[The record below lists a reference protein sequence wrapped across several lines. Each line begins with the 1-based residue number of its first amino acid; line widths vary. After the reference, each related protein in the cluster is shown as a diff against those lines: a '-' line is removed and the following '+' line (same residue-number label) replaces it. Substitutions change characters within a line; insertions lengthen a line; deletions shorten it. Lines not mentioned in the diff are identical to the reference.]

1 MTNKAIDPT
10 RLDDLAAT
18 VGFSVKEANKAKV
31 SALLGSIRNGVMRRA
46 DVLPEVSDLNNFC
59 IKAPKKFEFT
69 TAKDEDNMD
78 HARAHEYP
86 DQHARQ
92 AREHFAAGMASVMH
106 SHAGHGDH
114 RAMVA
119 DFRRRFWLCLALTP
133 PVLLLSPM
141 IQHGLGLGDA
151 LRFRGD
157 GLVLFALS
165 SVIYVF
171 GGRPFLSGFL
181 SELRNREPGMMT
193 LIAVAISV
201 AFFYSAAVTFGLQG
215 GSFYWEVVTLIDV
228 MLLGH
233 WLEMRSVIGAS
244 RALEELVRLLP
255 DTAVKLD
262 AQGNMQEVPVSSLQP
277 GDRVLIRP
285 GAKIPVDGA
294 ITEGESSFNEAML
307 TGESLPV
314 SKKPGD
320 VVIGGAING
329 AGAVTIEVKATGEKT
344 YLSQVIEM
352 VRQAQANRSGTQDL
366 ANRAAAW
373 LTYIALIAGFGSL
386 GFWLLAGQPY
396 EFAVERMVT
405 VMVIAC
411 PHALGLA
418 VPLVVAVST
427 TLSAR
432 NGLLIRDR
440 AAFERAR
447 NLTAAVFDK
456 TGTLTEGRFG
466 VGDIAVLADGD
477 EAEELRFAASAES
490 QSEHPIAQGIVAA
503 ANQRGIVVPR
513 PASVR
518 NIAGEGIVAVVEGQE
533 VRVVSPGCL
542 ARLGRPIGDPRLR
555 ELEAQGK
562 SVVVLVRAGEPR
574 ALFALADIVR
584 PESMEAVV
592 QLKNLGISPIMLT
605 GDAKG
610 VAKAVS
616 AELGI
621 DEYIAEVLPD
631 QKAAK
636 IKQLRDRGLRV
647 AMIGDGVNDAPALVE
662 ADLGVAIG
670 AGTDVAVESAD
681 VVLVRNDPRDVA
693 AIIGL
698 SRATY
703 GKIVQNLIW
712 ATAYNAVAIPMAAGI
727 TFGTGFMMTPAVGAG
742 LMSAST
748 IIVAINAQL
757 LRFYR
762 KKG

>member
-1 MTNKAIDPT
+1 
-10 RLDDLAAT
+10 
-18 VGFSVKEANKAKV
+18 
-31 SALLGSIRNGVMRRA
+31 
-46 DVLPEVSDLNNFC
+46 
-59 IKAPKKFEFT
+59 
-69 TAKDEDNMD
+69 MD
-78 HARAHEYP
+78 HAHTHEHLHQQP
-86 DQHARQ
+86 HR
-92 AREHFAAGMASVMH
+92 AREHSAAGIAGAMH
-106 SHAGHGDH
+106 AHAGHGDH
-114 RAMVA
+114 GAMVA

-141 IQHGLGLGDA
+141 IQHGLELGDA

-157 GLVLFALS
+157 GLVLFALAT
-165 SVIYVF
+165 VVYVY
-171 GGRPFLSGFL
+171 GGRPFLTSFL
-181 SELRNREPGMMT
+181 PELRNREPGMMT

-215 GSFYWEVVTLIDV
+215 EPLYWEVVTLIDV

-255 DTAVKLD
+255 DAALKLD
-262 AQGNMQEVPVSSLQP
+262 AQGNMQEVPVSSLQS
-277 GDRVLIRP
+277 GDRLLIRP

-307 TGESLPV
+307 TGESVPV
-314 SKKPGD
+314 LKKPGD
-320 VVIGGAING
+320 LVIGGAING
-329 AGAVTIEVKATGEKT
+329 SGAVTIEVRATGEKT

-352 VRQAQANRSGTQDL
+352 VKQAQASRSRTQDV
-366 ANRAAAW
+366 ANRAAGW

-427 TLSAR
+427 TLSAG
-432 NGLLIRDR
+432 NGLLIRER

-447 NLTAAVFDK
+447 DLTAAVFDK

-466 VGDIAVLADGD
+466 VSDIAVLANGN

-503 ANQRGIVVPR
+503 AKERGIAVPR
-513 PASVR
+513 PANVR
-518 NIAGEGIVAVVEGQE
+518 DITGEGIVAVVEGQE
-533 VRVVSPGCL
+533 VGVVSPGYL
-542 ARLGRPIGDPRLR
+542 IRLGRIIDDPRLR
-555 ELEAQGK
+555 ELQAQGK
-562 SVVVLVRAGEPR
+562 SVVVLLRAGEPR

-584 PESMEAVV
+584 PESREAVA
-592 QLKNLGISPIMLT
+592 QLKKLGISPIMLT
-605 GDAKG
+605 GDAEG

-647 AMIGDGVNDAPALVE
+647 AMIGDGINDAPALVE

-693 AIIGL
+693 AILGL

-703 GKIVQNLIW
+703 AKIVQNLIW

-727 TFGTGFMMTPAVGAG
+727 TFGTGFMMTPALGAG

-762 KKG
+762 KKIELTRPPALMTTRASYVKAR

>member
-1 MTNKAIDPT
+1 
-10 RLDDLAAT
+10 
-18 VGFSVKEANKAKV
+18 
-31 SALLGSIRNGVMRRA
+31 
-46 DVLPEVSDLNNFC
+46 
-59 IKAPKKFEFT
+59 
-69 TAKDEDNMD
+69 
-78 HARAHEYP
+78 
-86 DQHARQ
+86 
-92 AREHFAAGMASVMH
+92 
-106 SHAGHGDH
+106 
-114 RAMVA
+114 
-119 DFRRRFWLCLALTP
+119 
-133 PVLLLSPM
+133 
-141 IQHGLGLGDA
+141 
-151 LRFRGD
+151 
-157 GLVLFALS
+157 
-165 SVIYVF
+165 
-171 GGRPFLSGFL
+171 
-181 SELRNREPGMMT
+181 
-193 LIAVAISV
+193 
-201 AFFYSAAVTFGLQG
+201 
-215 GSFYWEVVTLIDV
+215 VTLIDV

-233 WLEMRSVIGAS
+233 WLEMRSVMGAS

-255 DTAVKLD
+255 DTALKLD
-262 AQGNMQEVPVSSLQP
+262 AQGNMLEVPVSSLQP

-314 SKKPGD
+314 SKKPGN

-352 VRQAQANRSGTQDL
+352 VKQAQANRSRTQDI
-366 ANRAAAW
+366 ANRAAGW

-386 GFWLLAGQPY
+386 SFWLLAGQPY

-447 NLTAAVFDK
+447 NLNAAVFDK

-466 VGDIAVLADGD
+466 VSDIAVLVDGD
-477 EAEELRFAASAES
+477 KAEELRFAASAES

-503 ANQRGIVVPR
+503 AKERGIAVPR
-513 PASVR
+513 PSGVR
-518 NIAGEGIVAVVEGQE
+518 NITGEGIVAIVEGQE
-533 VRVVSPGCL
+533 VGVVSPGYL
-542 ARLGRPIGDPRLR
+542 TRQGRTISDPRLR

-562 SVVVLVRAGEPR
+562 SVVVLLRAGEPR

-584 PESMEAVV
+584 PESGEAVA
-592 QLKNLGISPIMLT
+592 QLKKLGISPIMLT
-605 GDAKG
+605 GDAEG

-693 AIIGL
+693 AILGL

-703 GKIVQNLIW
+703 VKMVQNLIW
-712 ATAYNAVAIPMAAGI
+712 ATAYNSVAIPMAAGL
-727 TFGTGFMMTPAVGAG
+727 TFGTGFVMTPAIGAG

-762 KKG
+762 KKS

>member
-1 MTNKAIDPT
+1 
-10 RLDDLAAT
+10 
-18 VGFSVKEANKAKV
+18 
-31 SALLGSIRNGVMRRA
+31 
-46 DVLPEVSDLNNFC
+46 
-59 IKAPKKFEFT
+59 
-69 TAKDEDNMD
+69 
-78 HARAHEYP
+78 
-86 DQHARQ
+86 
-92 AREHFAAGMASVMH
+92 
-106 SHAGHGDH
+106 
-114 RAMVA
+114 
-119 DFRRRFWLCLALTP
+119 
-133 PVLLLSPM
+133 M

-215 GSFYWEVVTLIDV
+215 ESFYREVVTLIDV

-320 VVIGGAING
+320 VVIGGAINV
-329 AGAVTIEVKATGEKT
+329 AGDVTIEVKATGEKT

-352 VRQAQANRSGTQDL
+352 VRQAQANRSRTQDL

-466 VGDIAVLADGD
+466 VGDIAVLAGGD
-477 EAEELRFAASAES
+477 EAEELGFAASAES

-518 NIAGEGIVAVVEGQE
+518 NIAGEGIVAIVEGQE
-533 VRVVSPGCL
+533 VRVVSPGYL

-592 QLKNLGISPIMLT
+592 QLKKLGISPIMLT

-631 QKAAK
+631 QKVAK

-693 AIIGL
+693 AILGL

-712 ATAYNAVAIPMAAGI
+712 ATAYNAVAIPWRPVSPSV
-727 TFGTGFMMTPAVGAG
+727 PA
-742 LMSAST
+742 S
-748 IIVAINAQL
+748 
-757 LRFYR
+757 
-762 KKG
+762 